1 MIAFQNLTSLQL
13 LSLFWKLSL
22 VFSLEYLTQNFIKSN
37 LFWNPHDKQ
46 ISKLSLVTQFDKDL
60 KEKAGVTK
68 FPFSYDSYC
77 KFTGFL
83 MGK

>member
-13 LSLFWKLSL
+13 LSLFEIEFCLL
-22 VFSLEYLTQNFIKSN
+22 
-37 LFWNPHDKQ
+37 
-46 ISKLSLVTQFDKDL
+46 ISKLSLVNQFDQDL

-68 FPFSYDSYC
+68 CPFSYDSYC

-83 MGK
+83 MGKGRY